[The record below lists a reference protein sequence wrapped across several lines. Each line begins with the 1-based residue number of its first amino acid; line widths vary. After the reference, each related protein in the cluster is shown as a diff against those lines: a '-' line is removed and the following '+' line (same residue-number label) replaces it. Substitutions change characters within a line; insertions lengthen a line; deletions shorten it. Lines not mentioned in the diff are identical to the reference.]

1 MKTLKGL
8 AITDCRFSTGML
20 STWQGRLV
28 FALSQPSYWQ
38 WEEDGSVVIHCI
50 GIGGGLE
57 GAENFS
63 QAVAREAI
71 EEASVPVDLREPP
84 GGATLYLSPTEQLQ
98 TISGPWSDSTPAPLF
113 LWQKQWIVC
122 KPGKEPYFR
131 TWFTP
136 VYWGEFAAEPQA
148 SMENMAIIQVPPELF
163 PNLLQPRLLTELEKE
178 GLILQGHDLP
188 ARDKIKIGLS
198 GTAYYLA
205 ECWDQLQ
212 DLIQF

>member
-1 MKTLKGL
+1 MKTLKSL
-8 AITDCRFSTGML
+8 AIADCRFSTGL
-20 STWQGRLV
+20 LCTWQGRLV

-38 WEEDGSVVIHCI
+38 NEEDGSVVIHCI

-57 GAENFS
+57 GSENFS

-71 EEASVPVDLREPP
+71 EEAGTPVDLREPP
-84 GGATLYLSPTEQLQ
+84 NGTTWYFSPEEQLQ
-98 TISGPWSDSTPAPLF
+98 TIKGPWSDSQPAPLF
-113 LWQKQWIVC
+113 LWQKQWIVR

-136 VYWGEFAAEPQA
+136 VYWGEFTEQPQA
-148 SMENMAIIQVPPELF
+148 SMENLAIIQVPPALF
-163 PNLLQPRLLTELEKE
+163 PSLLQPRLLTELEQE

-188 ARDKIKIGLS
+188 AREKIKIGLS

-205 ECWDQLQ
+205 ENWDQIHQ
-212 DLIQF
+212 LIEL